1 MIENTEVEPIATST
15 GLQALQEA
23 DSKHQTDVHEVQL
36 SSSFFWLK
44 LYVWLCK
51 MNGILYHYHNAYLR
65 YMMNLRYTVHQD
77 TIYNI

>member
-36 SSSFFWLK
+36 EQFL
-44 LYVWLCK
+44 LVET
-51 MNGILYHYHNAYLR
+51 LR
-65 YMMNLRYTVHQD
+65 LTL
-77 TIYNI
+77 